1 MQNRDGQVEKLLGLD
16 IETEC
21 AVENCQDNSCM
32 HALDPYR
39 ARITV
44 IGLTDADNIK
54 RVFRGPDKVQQLV
67 NMLTA
72 NPYYNFTAHNGK
84 FDVKFLIVHGAPRDL
99 MIARWAHDSSL
110 LAFTHQDKI
119 PQSWLDGYE
128 ATRRELN
135 KTRRGNSH
143 RAAGPHSLKTTAPY
157 YLGVAPFWEAE
168 DHDNDEY
175 VLKDAEYSL
184 RLTNYMVNKL
194 PADSLKF
201 YNERYLP
208 WTKNL
213 LDAELAGIRLDIE
226 ATENMQVEVANK
238 LAKIEADIDAL
249 WAPHFKAWIEK
260 QERELEAIY
269 KEKAEKALA
278 KSKQPAK
285 AVLQKYDDMLSKA
298 KSKIEPLN
306 IGSPAQ
312 LTWLLRERLHLNP
325 VGLDGAPSTDKE
337 ALELLSEQNADVKK
351 LLEAR
356 KLKKLLNAFLPE
368 YLAAQVKGRIH
379 TNFNVT
385 EARTGRLSSSN
396 LNMQQVPGDLHK
408 LFVADPGHVL
418 ITRDLSAI
426 EPTVLAYYSEDPQ
439 LCKLIIERGD
449 FHSTNAHSMFNLECE
464 VSEVKKLYPKYR
476 QVSKTV
482 GLAVL
487 YGAGANQVHRT
498 LLQNGLH
505 TFTLADAKAIVYRIR
520 DLYAGVWN
528 FKKELDSEMEQGSII
543 YNLLGRPIKI
553 QDPQDSYM
561 KSLNTLIQSS
571 ASDLLQDAAYKI
583 KIWYGYQ
590 PLLLVHDEVVF
601 QIPEEL
607 ADEAAKTIE
616 KTMTSTELRTKFGT
630 IPIKVEGKQ
639 SREWE
644 K

>member
-1 MQNRDGQVEKLLGLD
+1 MQEDRLIGLD

-21 AVENCQDNSCM
+21 NVANCTDTACK
-32 HALDPYR
+32 HALDPHR
-39 ARITV
+39 SRITV
-44 IGLTDADNIK
+44 IGITDGDQLK

-67 NMLTA
+67 SLLSSS
-72 NPYYNFTAHNGK
+72 PDISFTAHNGK
-84 FDVKFLIVHGAPRDL
+84 FDVKHLIVHGAPRDL
-99 MIARWAHDSSL
+99 MVARWLHDSSL

-119 PQSWLDGYE
+119 PQSWLDSYE

-143 RAAGPHSLKTTAPY
+143 RNAGPHSLKTTAPY
-157 YLGVAPFWEAE
+157 YLGVPPFWEAE
-168 DHDNDEY
+168 DHDDDEY

-184 RLTNYMVNKL
+184 RLTNYMLAKL
-194 PADSLKF
+194 PIDSFCF
-201 YNERYLP
+201 YSQRYLP

-213 LDAELAGIRLDIE
+213 LDAELAGIRLDIQ
-226 ATENMQVEVANK
+226 ATEDMQAEVAEK
-238 LAKIEADIDAL
+238 LRQLEAEIDAL
-249 WAPHFKAWIEK
+249 WAPHFKAWIEL
-260 QERELEAIY
+260 QERELEVIY
-269 KEKAEKALA
+269 IEKAEKALG

-285 AVLQKYDDMLSKA
+285 AVLQKYDDMLTKA

-306 IGSPAQ
+306 IGSPTQ
-312 LTWLLRERLHLNP
+312 LTWLLRERLKLDP
-325 VGLDGAPSTDKE
+325 RGLDGAPSTDKE
-337 ALELLSEQNADVKK
+337 ALELLSEQNVDVKK

-356 KLKKLLNAFLPE
+356 KLKKLLTAFLPE
-368 YLAAQVKGRIH
+368 YLDTQVNGRIH

-408 LFVADPGHVL
+408 LFVADEGHVL

-439 LCKLIIERGD
+439 LCKLMIERGD
-449 FHSTNAHSMFNLECE
+449 FHSTNAYSMFNLECE
-464 VSEVKKLYPKYR
+464 ISEVKKLYPKYR
-476 QVSKTV
+476 QVAKTV

-505 TFTLADAKAIVYRIR
+505 NFTIADAKAIVYRIR

-528 FKKELDSEMEQGSII
+528 FKKELDSEMGKGSII

-553 QDPQDSYM
+553 QDPQDAYM

-571 ASDLLQDAAYKI
+571 ASDLLQDAAYKL

-601 QIPEEL
+601 QVPE
-607 ADEAAKTIE
+607 AEAAEVAKVIE
-616 KTMTSTELRTKFGT
+616 VVMTATELGTKFGL

>member
-1 MQNRDGQVEKLLGLD
+1 MQEGKLVGLD
-16 IETEC
+16 IETAC
-21 AVENCQDNSCM
+21 NVQGCIDKDCK
-32 HALDPYR
+32 HALDPHR
-39 ARITV
+39 SKITV
-44 IGLTDADNIK
+44 IGLTDGDNLK

-67 NMLTA
+67 SLLT
-72 NPYYNFTAHNGK
+72 NSPDISFTAHNGK
-84 FDVKFLIVHGAPRDL
+84 FDVKHLIVHGAPRDL
-99 MIARWAHDSSL
+99 MVARWLHDSSL

-119 PQSWLDGYE
+119 PQSWLDSYE

-143 RAAGPHSLKTTAPY
+143 RNAGPHSLKTTAPY
-157 YLGVAPFWEAE
+157 YLGVPPFWETE

-184 RLTNYMVNKL
+184 RLTNYMLDKL
-194 PADSLKF
+194 PEDSIRF
-201 YNERYLP
+201 YSQRYLP

-213 LDAELAGIRLDIE
+213 LDAELAGIRLDIT
-226 ATENMQVEVANK
+226 ATEAMQVEVAAK
-238 LAKIEADIDAL
+238 LTKLEAEIDEL
-249 WAPHFKAWIEK
+249 WAPHFRAWIEK
-260 QERELEAIY
+260 QESELAAIY
-269 KEKAEKALA
+269 AEKAQKALG

-285 AVLQKYDDMLSKA
+285 LVLQKYDDMLTKA

-306 IGSPAQ
+306 IGSPTQ
-312 LTWLLRERLHLNP
+312 LTWLLRERLRLDP
-325 VGLDGAPSTDKE
+325 RGLDGSPSTDKE
-337 ALELLSEQNADVKK
+337 ALELLSEQNADVRK

-356 KLKKLLNAFLPE
+356 KLKKLLTAFLPE
-368 YLAAQVKGRIH
+368 YLDTQVNGRIH

-408 LFVADPGHVL
+408 LFVADDRHVL

-439 LCKLIIERGD
+439 LCKLMIERGD

-505 TFTLADAKAIVYRIR
+505 NFTLADAKAIVYRIR

-528 FKKELDSEMEQGSII
+528 FKKELDSEMERGSII
-543 YNLLGRPIKI
+543 YNLMGRPLRI
-553 QDPQDSYM
+553 QDPQDAYM

-571 ASDLLQDAAYKI
+571 ASDLLQDAAYKL

-601 QIPEEL
+601 QIPEAE
-607 ADEAAKTIE
+607 AAEAAKVIE
-616 KTMTSTELRTKFGT
+616 TVMTATELNTKFGL

>member
-1 MQNRDGQVEKLLGLD
+1 MQEGKLVGLD
-16 IETEC
+16 IETACNVQGCVDKEC
-21 AVENCQDNSCM
+21 K
-32 HALDPYR
+32 HALDPHR
-39 ARITV
+39 SKITV
-44 IGLTDADNIK
+44 IGLTDGDKLK

-67 NMLTA
+67 SLLTTS
-72 NPYYNFTAHNGK
+72 PDISFTAHNGK
-84 FDVKFLIVHGAPRDL
+84 FDVKHLIVHGAPRDL
-99 MIARWAHDSSL
+99 MVARWAHDSSL

-119 PQSWLDGYE
+119 PQSWLDSYE

-143 RAAGPHSLKTTAPY
+143 RNAGPHSLKTTAPY
-157 YLGVAPFWEAE
+157 YLGVPPFWEAE
-168 DHDNDEY
+168 TYDNDEY

-184 RLTNYMVNKL
+184 RLTNYMLAKL
-194 PADSLKF
+194 PEDSLRF
-201 YNERYLP
+201 YTQRYLP
-208 WTKNL
+208 WAKNL
-213 LDAELAGIRLDIE
+213 LDAELAGIRLDIA
-226 ATENMQVEVANK
+226 ATEAMQVEVTAK
-238 LAKIEADIDAL
+238 LTKLEAEINEL
-249 WAPHFKAWIEK
+249 WAPHFEAWIEG
-260 QERELEAIY
+260 QGSQLEAVY
-269 KEKAEKALA
+269 AEKAQKALA

-285 AVLQKYDDMLSKA
+285 TVLQKYDDMLAKA

-306 IGSPAQ
+306 IGSPTQ
-312 LTWLLRERLHLNP
+312 LTWLLRERLGLDP
-325 VGLDGAPSTDKE
+325 RGLDGAPSTDKE

-356 KLKKLLNAFLPE
+356 KLKKLLTAFLPE
-368 YLAAQVKGRIH
+368 YLDTQVNGRIH

-408 LFVADPGHVL
+408 LFVADDGHVL

-439 LCKLIIERGD
+439 LCKLMIERGD

-476 QVSKTV
+476 QVAKTV

-487 YGAGANQVHRT
+487 YGAGANQVYRT

-505 TFTLADAKAIVYRIR
+505 DFTLADAKAIVYRIR

-528 FKKELDSEMEQGSII
+528 FKKELDSEMERGSII
-543 YNLLGRPIKI
+543 YNLMGRPLRI
-553 QDPQDSYM
+553 QDPQDAYM

-571 ASDLLQDAAYKI
+571 ASDILQDAAYKL
-583 KIWYGYQ
+583 KILYGYQ

-601 QIPEEL
+601 QIPEHE
-607 ADEAAKTIE
+607 ADEAAKVIE
-616 KTMTSTELRTKFGT
+616 TVMTATELNTKFGL